1 MWLFFDLLPTERE
14 ILGKCSV
21 VSTASHYI
29 VLASLVDPA
38 TQTAHGLPKK
48 IDTSRKCTMET
59 AKENKRRNKNV
70 YKLTYYARFNSF

>member
-14 ILGKCSV
+14 ILVKCSV

-38 TQTAHGLPKK
+38 TQTASWIAEK
-48 IDTSRKCTMET
+48 I
-59 AKENKRRNKNV
+59 RNKQNM
-70 YKLTYYARFNSF
+70 YNESSKGK